1 MVLIKPEGI
10 DGAAGSVLLAAE
22 EHFTRLIKALN
33 AQAKRIEAS
42 DEPPSGELEKAARL
56 AGAAMQTVLNERQR
70 IESSIRKNDGVVH
83 DFALD
88 FAAAREEIRGRMA
101 RLRAACDAG
110 EVSE

>member
-10 DGAAGSVLLAAE
+10 DGVAGSVLLVAE
-22 EHFTRLIKALN
+22 EHFTRTIKALD
-33 AQAKRIEAS
+33 ALSRRLQDS
-42 DEPPSGELEKAARL
+42 DEPPSAELEKSARL
-56 AGAAMQTVLNERQR
+56 VSGATQAILNERQK
-70 IESSIRKNDGVVH
+70 IESSIRKHDGVVH